1 MHSRV
6 LRTEYNVLSKR
17 LTNNLFHQKRVSR
30 LPRLS
35 ALQQRRTASIVPSA
49 PSTPPEIPEDAEK
62 PSARTRG
69 RPKTVK
75 GLDSKAGE
83 TVNLPPEL
91 ADSLLW
97 LPEENLNAKESS
109 LPPEEMIQEALSNL
123 LVSFHPKTQ
132 HRATYPSSAGAPIEP
147 SVTLYC
153 PIEGGTYVID
163 ATVQELARRTD
174 ADVLILDALD
184 ILAGEWGPFGKG
196 VDLFYAKT
204 AFTYIRQLLHLL
216 TFRQIHCNWES
227 FKPLNLYSES
237 MIQMTKEKLP
247 TLYSK

>member
-6 LRTEYNVLSKR
+6 LRTECNALNKR
-17 LTNNLFHQKRVSR
+17 LNNNLFYPKRAS
-30 LPRLS
+30 LFPRLS

-49 PSTPPEIPEDAEK
+49 SPPDIPDDGEK
-62 PSARTRG
+62 PSARRG
-69 RPKTVK
+69 RPKTLK
-75 GLDSKAGE
+75 GLDSKSGE

-91 ADSLLW
+91 ADSVIW

-132 HRATYPSSAGAPIEP
+132 HRATYPSSAGPPIEP

-153 PIEGGTYVID
+153 PVEGGTYVID
-163 ATVQELARRTD
+163 ATVQELARRTG
-174 ADVLILDALD
+174 ADVLVLDALD

-196 VDLFYAKT
+196 AYILYRNYA
-204 AFTYIRQLLHLL
+204 
-216 TFRQIHCNWES
+216 
-227 FKPLNLYSES
+227 P
-237 MIQMTKEKLP
+237 
-247 TLYSK
+247 